1 MSTARTI
8 IKRAMRKAGIL
19 TTGQEPTADEAN
31 DALDSLN
38 DLLASLF
45 NENLIVYGRSVESFT
60 LTASQASYTIG
71 SGGDFNTTRPNA
83 IASAY
88 VRIGNIDYPL
98 EPYMDTLYDENTA
111 LKTLSTIPNSYVY
124 ENTYPLGRFT
134 LYPVPASG
142 WTLYLRLEK
151 PVTELTLDS
160 TVSMPPGWNQ
170 FLIYKLATILA
181 PEYGQQIDPNVV
193 LIANQSKEALELQVA
208 KARTIDAIPSGL
220 PKFNIY
226 TGQGY

>member
-1 MSTARTI
+1 
-8 IKRAMRKAGIL
+8 MRKAGIL

-181 PEYGQQIDPNVV
+181 PEYGQQIDANVA

-208 KARTIDAIPSGL
+208 KARTMDSIPSGL